1 MLVSRDRTGSDLT
14 SFGYITTR
22 SSENDATRF
31 CASELILR
39 VGTEIRIPR
48 VGPRHTRS
56 VVGSRPGSL
65 VGSSGRRPG
74 SLRSEPIKRRVP
86 TRFCASEPKS
96 RVGPDS
102 VRRSRFRAA
111 QPKNVNETHT
121 HPVRSTMA
129 SLKVNAV
136 DPTLHATYSLHGH
149 THKVAGVRGSV
160 GDGSVGGGSV
170 GGSGGGL
177 RAAERR
183 GVAARVPPS

>member
-56 VVGSRPGSL
+56 VVGSRADRGHSL
-65 VGSSGRRPG
+65 GSSGRRPG

-111 QPKNVNETHT
+111 Q
-121 HPVRSTMA
+121 PVRSTMA